1 MIPRSVDKRL
11 FFSGIAAG
19 ILHVIAVCAAFY
31 IVVQGLQKSQ
41 EIIQIYIASGSSKTG
56 SESLSNGKRH
66 DVSPIKPV
74 APASPLYEEKAKD
87 TTVSGNVRELSPAA
101 EAAGVKF
108 ADNRHKTNLEKAPA
122 TGSGKA
128 DVLPFG
134 SASGPNF
141 LRREVPV
148 YPFMARRMN
157 KEGKVLLKL
166 TIDEKG
172 KLMNVEVIE
181 AAGFGF
187 TEAALEAVRKS
198 TYRPAIK
205 NGSAVLSLALLPVRF
220 QLTHQ
225 QGEGL

>member
-66 DVSPIKPV
+66 DVSAIRPV
-74 APASPLYEEKAKD
+74 TPASPSYEEKAKVM
-87 TTVSGNVRELSPAA
+87 TGHSAVRELTSPI
-101 EAAGVKF
+101 ESAGVKF
-108 ADNRHKTNLEKAPA
+108 ADDRPKTNLENVPA
-122 TGSGKA
+122 ASSGKGE
-128 DVLPFG
+128 VLPFG

-148 YPFMARRMN
+148 YPFIARRMN
-157 KEGKVLLKL
+157 KEGKVLLRL

-220 QLTHQ
+220 QLTRQ